1 MSQLTLITGGTSG
14 IGLALAKVF
23 AKNKYDIIIT
33 ARKQEE
39 LNKAADD
46 LQRQFGIKVYTLAND
61 LSKTEGPK
69 QVFDW
74 CQAQNLAVDVLVNNA
89 GLATYGK
96 FSEADL
102 NQQLNIINLNIR
114 ATTELTGL
122 MLPLMLKRGS
132 GKILNVASSA
142 AFQPG
147 PLWAVYAA
155 SKAYILSFSLALRNE
170 LKGSGLHVTAVC
182 PGATKTNF
190 QNKIGRAHV

>member
-132 GKILNVASSA
+132 DRKSV
-142 AFQPG
+142 
-147 PLWAVYAA
+147 V
-155 SKAYILSFSLALRNE
+155 
-170 LKGSGLHVTAVC
+170 
-182 PGATKTNF
+182 
-190 QNKIGRAHV
+190 